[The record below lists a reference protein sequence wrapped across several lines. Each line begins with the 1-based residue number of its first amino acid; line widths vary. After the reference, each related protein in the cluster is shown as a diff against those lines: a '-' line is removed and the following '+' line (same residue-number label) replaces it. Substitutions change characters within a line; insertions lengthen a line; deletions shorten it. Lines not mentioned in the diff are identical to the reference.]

1 MAGKD
6 RKSLMAA
13 QGHSLSL
20 CLCAAFISAL
30 LLSCQSAPRAVDAML
45 EKAGLLPL
53 DGGASFYI
61 MADAKQ
67 MRPILERLP
76 IEELNN
82 SQTKQMLDRTSY
94 LAAAL
99 FPKESGRR
107 FQLAAWG
114 NYPGSQAGLALA
126 ASKDWEKRRS
136 RSGGSYWYSRSN
148 RLSLA
153 IGSRQAFAAASL
165 TDEPFDPVSTTA
177 GVEVPEGFAAFRK
190 DAEGNNS
197 PFSCWLETPNTAI
210 SRIMND
216 LGVPM
221 RFPVQK
227 LFISLL
233 PAREG
238 KHEAVIRLQF
248 ENASHAR
255 AMVAVLNMVSGL
267 FPKDTSLL
275 FISILFANPAVLN
288 GSSVDIKSAALTENE
303 VVNLLG
309 TFLST
314 VSP

>member
-1 MAGKD
+1 M
-6 RKSLMAA
+6 
-13 QGHSLSL
+13 
-20 CLCAAFISAL
+20 FISAIL
-30 LLSCQSAPRAVDAML
+30 FLSCQSTPGAVDAML
-45 EKAGLLPL
+45 EKTGLLPL

-61 MADAKQ
+61 MADARQ

-82 SQTKQMLDRTSY
+82 SQTRQMLDRTSY

-99 FPKESGRR
+99 FSKESGRR

-136 RSGGSYWYSRSN
+136 RAGGSYWYSRSN
-148 RLSLA
+148 KLSLA

-165 TDEPFDPVSTTA
+165 NDEPFDPISTTA

-190 DAEGNNS
+190 NTEGTSS

-216 LGVPM
+216 LGIPM

-233 PAREG
+233 PVKEE
-238 KHEAVIRLQF
+238 KYEAAIRLQF

-255 AMVAVLNMVSGL
+255 AMTAVLNMVSGL
-267 FPKDTSLL
+267 LPKDSNVT
-275 FISILFANPAVLN
+275 FISILFTNPAVLN
-288 GSSVDIKSAALTENE
+288 GSNVDIKSAALTEDE

-309 TFLST
+309 TFLFT
-314 VSP
+314 LKIPVQE

>member
-6 RKSLMAA
+6 RKSLITA
-13 QGHSLSL
+13 QGLL
-20 CLCAAFISAL
+20 CICAAFISIL
-30 LLSCQSAPRAVDAML
+30 LLSCQSAPKVVDAML
-45 EKAGLLPL
+45 ERTGFLPL
-53 DGGASFYI
+53 DGGASLYV

-67 MRPILERLP
+67 MRPVLERLP
-76 IEELNN
+76 IEELKDG
-82 SQTKQMLDRTSY
+82 QTKQMLDRTGY

-114 NYPGSQAGLALA
+114 SYPGSQAGLALTA
-126 ASKDWEKRRS
+126 ARGWEKRRS
-136 RSGGSYWYSRSN
+136 GSGGSYWYSRSN

-153 IGSRQAFAAASL
+153 VGSRQAFAAASL
-165 TDEPFDPVSTTA
+165 TDEPFDPLSAA
-177 GVEVPEGFAAFRK
+177 GVEMPEGFAAFRK
-190 DAEGNNS
+190 DADGISS
-197 PFSCWLETPNTAI
+197 PFSCWLETPNMAV

-238 KHEAVIRLQF
+238 KHEAAIRLRF

-255 AMVAVLNMVSGL
+255 AMTAVLNLASGL
-267 FPKDTSLL
+267 FPKDSGLTLASV
-275 FISILFANPAVLN
+275 LFANPAVLN
-288 GSSVDIKSAALTENE
+288 GNNVDIKSAALTPDE
-303 VVNLLG
+303 VANLLG
-309 TFLST
+309 IFLFI
-314 VSP
+314 